1 LRARATLGEDEFV
14 DRLNDYLRKHKDVP
28 EIPKSQ
34 RYMNRP
40 VVGRLLSENIFQ
52 ILKARDRKIT
62 EAVGEYDVTQREV
75 ADHPGLNFSSV
86 S

>member
-1 LRARATLGEDEFV
+1 MARATLGEDEFV
-14 DRLNDYLRKHKDVP
+14 EGLNDYLRKHKDLP

-40 VVGRLLSENIFQ
+40 VLDRLLSENISQ
-52 ILKARDRKIT
+52 ILKTRDRKIT
-62 EAVGEYDVTQREV
+62 ETVGEYDDTQREV
-75 ADHPGLNFSSV
+75 ADPLGLNFSSV